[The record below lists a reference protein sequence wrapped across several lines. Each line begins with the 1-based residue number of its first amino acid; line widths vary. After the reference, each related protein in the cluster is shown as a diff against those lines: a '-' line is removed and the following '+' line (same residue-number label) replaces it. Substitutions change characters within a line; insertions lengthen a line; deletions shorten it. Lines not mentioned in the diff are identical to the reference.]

1 MEIMSIVDTVKSAV
15 GLGSDHPTYEC
26 VDCGN
31 TFEGQAEPGS
41 YWFECPECGSE
52 DPLGDG
58 E

>member
-1 MEIMSIVDTVKSAV
+1 MSIVDTVKSAV